1 MNQLFVFLEVQIMN
15 LWLAF
20 LMIHNFSL
28 LMNDKSFNEDHSSLI
43 SSIIVLIKLS
53 KKQMTR
59 KRYNVFI
66 KGKVV
71 KYEMQRDKSIT

>member
-1 MNQLFVFLEVQIMN
+1 
-15 LWLAF
+15 
-20 LMIHNFSL
+20 MIHNFSL